1 MTLSLDVFSQLDP
14 DAERKRA
21 LAKVYS
27 LLIKLAEGVEVKTV
41 VPDVPVVE
49 VVEEESITESEL
61 VQLELM
67 M

>member
-1 MTLSLDVFSQLDP
+1 MTHSISVFSEIDK
-14 DAERKRA
+14 DTEWRRA

-27 LLIKLAEGVEVKTV
+27 LLVKLAEEAQGKNLHPVTA
-41 VPDVPVVE
+41 VVE
-49 VVEEESITESEL
+49 VVEEESINESEF